1 VTLSHEMLQSI
12 HSIMTFLATI
22 ELGTQHSN
30 PRCHQN

>member
-1 VTLSHEMLQSI
+1 
-12 HSIMTFLATI
+12 MTFLATI